1 MPLPRPTRQPTQKED
16 VVEQRPKRVLEP
28 IDSADFRPSDV
39 FRFEPK
45 SDITMEELTYLF
57 TLFWTVDFNAD
68 RFIGLEPDL
77 QRHFGLVQ
85 RP

>member
-1 MPLPRPTRQPTQKED
+1 MSLPRPTRQPHKENT
-16 VVEQRPKRVLEP
+16 VVQSKRVIAEP
-28 IDSADFRPSDV
+28 IDPTDFRPSDV

-57 TLFWTVDFNAD
+57 TLFWTVDFNYD
-68 RFIGLEPDL
+68 RFIDLEPDL

-85 RP
+85 RL